1 MLIEPAFILEMWCL
15 SREILQ
21 EMYLGLGVDDQLME
35 LWRMLQT
42 LQGNYLKL
50 FPRPLAT
57 YAPFDLE
64 PELFPDL
71 HRVNA
76 RLEEIV
82 DPNVTLEEVVNP
94 SGLELDL
101 PHQGTAANN
110 LGFPDC
116 TIWVDGKWVDCSR
129 DHVPPLT
136 PPPILRRS
144 KRIAGKGKYPVVQAK
159 RSARKLKPVAR
170 KGNQKKHVG

>member
-1 MLIEPAFILEMWCL
+1 MEGQLNMYILANQLQGQLLHLWRRL
-15 SREILQ
+15 QILQ
-21 EMYLGLGVDDQLME
+21 ERYLGLGVDDQLME

-42 LQGNYLKL
+42 LQGNYSEL

-57 YAPFDLE
+57 YAAFDLE
-64 PELFPDL
+64 PVLFPDL

-101 PHQGTAANN
+101 PHQGTAAIN

-116 TIWVDGKWVDCSR
+116 TIWVNGKAECKKTQAGGTEGKPEEGCWLEGLVLAGVYSIGISR
-129 DHVPPLT
+129 
-136 PPPILRRS
+136 
-144 KRIAGKGKYPVVQAK
+144 
-159 RSARKLKPVAR
+159 
-170 KGNQKKHVG
+170 